1 MVNGASE
8 AGENGGRDAPPT
20 NGGDW
25 PWWSPLRRLDEPA
38 YPPHSQGSWWPGDVV
53 IGELA
58 GCLQMIHL
66 SYSRGSGHFPESLIL
81 VETY

>member
-1 MVNGASE
+1 MVEEMPRQPTAEIGP
-8 AGENGGRDAPPT
+8 GGLHCADM
-20 NGGDW
+20 
-25 PWWSPLRRLDEPA
+25 DEPA
-38 YPPHSQGSWWPGDVV
+38 CPPQSQGSWWPGDVV